1 MPRRRTKFD
10 MPFPQG
16 GLVETFAFE
25 NQPRGTTVDCQNV
38 RAYDPSTGRMRG
50 GQRAGTAKY
59 NSSRIADDQVQEI
72 GHVVARDT
80 PSSQAE
86 VGARTVTAYAVTSG
100 TVAKFTTSGFTTAT
114 GGSSALSATVPVIFS
129 TELFGVVYFADGTN
143 EKKWTASTNTVATW
157 TASAGSLPSDSG
169 NKPRL
174 IETWRSRIVA
184 SGISTDPHNW
194 FMSKVGDADDWDY
207 SPTTQTALDPVAGNN
222 TDAGKSADVIN
233 GMCPYSDDILIFF
246 GDHTIHQLTGDP
258 AEGGR
263 IDRISDTIGGA
274 WGRAWTKTPDGA
286 VYFFSSRGGVFRMAP
301 GSPPQDVTQDGLRE
315 RFTGLD
321 MNTLLV
327 RLAYND
333 REKGIHV
340 FLTPLDGSAT
350 TNYFYDIRGNSW
362 WPDKFT
368 TAGQNPTAAH
378 IYDGDTSSDR
388 TVLLGGQD
396 GYIRNFDYTPATN
409 DDGDAIDSY
418 VWLGPIQLQNRP
430 KIMLSELKAAIATG
444 SNDVTFDVYAAE
456 TAEAAKAASSKINGT
471 WSAGRNKSER
481 RRAIGHDIFIRLRN
495 NTVSQDWAYEFL
507 GVEIDSLTGPRERQ
521 W

>member
-1 MPRRRTKFD
+1 MARRRTKFD
-10 MPFPQG
+10 MPFPMG
-16 GLVETFAFE
+16 GLVETFAYE
-25 NQPRGTTVDCQNV
+25 NQPRGSTVDCQNM

-50 GQRAGTAKY
+50 AQRAGTAKY
-59 NSSRIADDQVQEI
+59 NSGRIADDQVQDI
-72 GHVVARDT
+72 GHVVARDV

-114 GGSSALSATVPVIFS
+114 NGGSALSGTPPVCFS
-129 TELFGVVYFADGTN
+129 AELFGVVYFADGTN
-143 EKKWTASTNTVATW
+143 EKKWTASTNTVAAW
-157 TASAGSLPSDSG
+157 SASPGTLPTSGS

-184 SGISTDPHNW
+184 SGISGDPHNW
-194 FMSKVGDADDWDY
+194 FMSAVGDANNWDY
-207 SPTTQTALDPVAGNN
+207 SPTTTVATQAVAGNN

-246 GDHTIHQLTGDP
+246 GDHSIHQMTGDP

-286 VYFFSSRGGVFRMAP
+286 VYFFGSRGGVYRMAP
-301 GSPPQDVTQDGLRE
+301 GSPPQDITQDGLRE
-315 RFTGLD
+315 RFAKLN
-321 MNTLLV
+321 MNTILV

-350 TNYFYDIRGNSW
+350 INYFYDIRGNSW
-362 WPDKFT
+362 WPDVFA
-368 TAGQNPTAAH
+368 TAGQNPTSVH
-378 IYDGDTSSDR
+378 IYDGDSASDR
-388 TVLLGGQD
+388 TVLLGGHD
-396 GYIRNFDYTPATN
+396 GYIRKFDYTPSKN
-409 DDGDAIDSY
+409 DDGVAISSY

-430 KIMLSELKAAIATG
+430 KIMLTEMKPSMATG
-444 SNDVTFDVYAAE
+444 TDGVTFNVYAAE
-456 TAEAAKAASSKINGT
+456 TAEAAKAGSSKFTGT

-481 RRAIGHDIFIRLRN
+481 RRVAGHDIFIKLSN
-495 NTVSQDWAYEFL
+495 ATVNQDWAYEFL
-507 GVEIDSLTGPRERQ
+507 GVELDSVTGPRERQ